1 MIPATRRPSR
11 SPTSCSTSSRRSR
24 GVSLPFP
31 LFVFPPPPAY
41 KGFRVRVSSRCRGEL
56 VARER
61 CTALEAANL
70 ADRCAARLEDFV
82 FVCGRT
88 CVRPVLLPGRRVFF
102 LFVHRLSAAALRVLR
117 YVRAHV
123 CEAHAQSPRTAAAW
137 LPRSRSSRAGTVFV
151 SRTRP
156 RTWMSRRSYQWLLA
170 LASQARFRSAS
181 RARVDAALVACWSL
195 L

>member
-31 LFVFPPPPAY
+31 LFVFPPPPPY
-41 KGFRVRVSSRCRGEL
+41 KGFRARVSSRCRGEL

-70 ADRCAARLEDFV
+70 ADRCAARLEDFI

-123 CEAHAQSPRTAAAW
+123 CEAHARSPRTAAACYRVAVRRE
-137 LPRSRSSRAGTVFV
+137 PAQFSCRGPARALG
-151 SRTRP
+151 
-156 RTWMSRRSYQWLLA
+156 
-170 LASQARFRSAS
+170 
-181 RARVDAALVACWSL
+181 
-195 L
+195 

>member
-1 MIPATRRPSR
+1 MSR

-31 LFVFPPPPAY
+31 LFVFPPPPPY
-41 KGFRVRVSSRCRGEL
+41 KASREGFVAVPGRTSSSRALHGPGGGQPGGQVRRAPRGFCFCL
-56 VARER
+56 RPHLR
-61 CTALEAANL
+61 AACI
-70 ADRCAARLEDFV
+70 ATWAA
-82 FVCGRT
+82 C
-88 CVRPVLLPGRRVFF
+88 FF
-102 LFVHRLSAAALRVLR
+102 SFVHRLSAAALRVLR

>member
-1 MIPATRRPSR
+1 MSR

-31 LFVFPPPPAY
+31 LFVFPPPPPY
-41 KGFRVRVSSRCRGEL
+41 KASREGFVAVPGRTSSSR
-56 VARER
+56 
-61 CTALEAANL
+61 ALHGPGGGQPGGQVRRAP
-70 ADRCAARLEDFV
+70 EDFV
-82 FVCGRT
+82 CVCGRT

>member
-1 MIPATRRPSR
+1 MFAAALA
-11 SPTSCSTSSRRSR
+11 CGLYCYLG
-24 GVSLPFP
+24 GVF
-31 LFVFPPPPAY
+31 F
-41 KGFRVRVSSRCRGEL
+41 
-56 VARER
+56 
-61 CTALEAANL
+61 
-70 ADRCAARLEDFV
+70 
-82 FVCGRT
+82 
-88 CVRPVLLPGRRVFF
+88 FF
-102 LFVHRLSAAALRVLR
+102 LFIACPRQHCEFFATLERLSARSTRPIPEDGGGV
-117 YVRAHV
+117 
-123 CEAHAQSPRTAAAW
+123 